1 MSTAGKRL
9 SQALPYPVFMQ
20 RQRVLGLYRSMLKS
34 VQRIDR
40 SDIRADIRQQIK
52 SEFTINKNMTDAV
65 SLRSLMSEGSR
76 QLEIL
81 KDMESTPSSTFNPV
95 FPNNPAVTSWLDSS
109 TEDEIKGRVGV
120 GWPWQQ

>member
-1 MSTAGKRL
+1 MSKAGKRL
-9 SQALPYPVFMQ
+9 GQALSYPAFMQ

-40 SDIRADIRQQIK
+40 SDIRVDISQQIK
-52 SEFTINKNMTDAV
+52 SEFTNNKNVKDAV

-76 QLEIL
+76 QLEVL
-81 KDMESTPSSTFNPV
+81 KDMESSPSSTFNPV
-95 FPNNPAVTSWLDSS
+95 YPNNPAVTSWLDSS
-109 TEDEIKGRVGV
+109 TEDDIKGRVGE

>member
-1 MSTAGKRL
+1 MR
-9 SQALPYPVFMQ
+9 
-20 RQRVLGLYRSMLKS
+20 
-34 VQRIDR
+34 D
-40 SDIRADIRQQIK
+40 DIRQQIRV
-52 SEFTINKNMTDAV
+52 EFSNNKHVKDAV

-95 FPNNPAVTSWLDSS
+95 FPSNPAVTSWLDSS
-109 TEDEIKGRVGV
+109 TEDDIKGRVGE